1 MRLPPLSVLISWPTP
16 DYVHPVTHG
25 PALLIVN
32 VIFIT
37 LVTVAVVGRLYSRLV
52 VKQWFGVDDSLILLA
67 YVSQDGELLGYV
79 LNVY

>member
-32 VIFIT
+32 TIFIA
-37 LVTVAVVGRLYSRLV
+37 LVTVAVLGRVYSRLI

-67 YVSQDGELLGYV
+67 YVSQDGKLLGHM
-79 LNVY
+79 LKVY